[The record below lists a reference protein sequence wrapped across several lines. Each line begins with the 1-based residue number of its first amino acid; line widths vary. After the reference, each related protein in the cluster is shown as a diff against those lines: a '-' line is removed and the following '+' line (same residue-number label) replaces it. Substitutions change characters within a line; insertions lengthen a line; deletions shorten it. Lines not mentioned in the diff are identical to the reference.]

1 MTQPTLN
8 RVLIVDV
15 QSQKVVQV
23 FLIFELMSNLM
34 SKFFSL
40 YFGKKKDAISSR
52 VNSIWKK
59 ARLHLTT
66 VCLLIPVN
74 SQLAGTE
81 SI

>member
-34 SKFFSL
+34 SKFLSL
-40 YFGKKKDAISSR
+40 YFWKKDAISLR
-52 VNSIWKK
+52 ANSIWKK
-59 ARLHLTT
+59 AHLHLTT
-66 VCLLIPVN
+66 VCLVIVPVN